1 MKNVALKIAPKNRLW
16 KNAVKSTS
24 RQNHVKMCEYFKSVH
39 EVCKKIAQNIFGKFF
54 RILVGDFPCERKKLL
69 TLSKQK
75 KRKIKGKE
83 STSHN
88 MGFARCGVESRAR
101 KIFAGWRFF
110 PRPKF
115 IVSCPAPREALSRY
129 TKFYSKH
136 CAKSSLKILGFKG
149 QKSPCFF
156 LESRQI
162 FWLSNFAK
170 RLCWKFYFQGE
181 GSPKVCL
188 S

>member
-1 MKNVALKIAPKNRLW
+1 VKNVALKIAPKNRLW

-24 RQNHVKMCEYFKSVH
+24 RQNHVKVREYFKSVH

-101 KIFAGWRFF
+101 KIFAG
-110 PRPKF
+110 
-115 IVSCPAPREALSRY
+115 
-129 TKFYSKH
+129 
-136 CAKSSLKILGFKG
+136 
-149 QKSPCFF
+149 
-156 LESRQI
+156 
-162 FWLSNFAK
+162 
-170 RLCWKFYFQGE
+170 
-181 GSPKVCL
+181 
-188 S
+188 

>member
-1 MKNVALKIAPKNRLW
+1 MKNVVLKIAPKNHLW

-24 RQNHVKMCEYFKSVH
+24 RQNHVKVCEYFKSVH
-39 EVCKKIAQNIFGKFF
+39 EVCKKIAQKIFGKFF

-75 KRKIKGKE
+75 KRKIIGKE

-101 KIFAGWRFF
+101 KIFAGGRFF

-115 IVSCPAPREALSRY
+115 IVSFPAPREAIS
-129 TKFYSKH
+129 S
-136 CAKSSLKILGFKG
+136 CA
-149 QKSPCFF
+149 Q
-156 LESRQI
+156 
-162 FWLSNFAK
+162 
-170 RLCWKFYFQGE
+170 Y
-181 GSPKVCL
+181 
-188 S
+188 

>member
-1 MKNVALKIAPKNRLW
+1 LGENLWKNCVKNVALKIAPKNRLW

-24 RQNHVKMCEYFKSVH
+24 RQNHVKVREYFKSVH
-39 EVCKKIAQNIFGKFF
+39 EVCKKIAQNIFGKFI

-101 KIFAGWRFF
+101 KIFAG
-110 PRPKF
+110 
-115 IVSCPAPREALSRY
+115 
-129 TKFYSKH
+129 
-136 CAKSSLKILGFKG
+136 
-149 QKSPCFF
+149 
-156 LESRQI
+156 
-162 FWLSNFAK
+162 
-170 RLCWKFYFQGE
+170 
-181 GSPKVCL
+181 
-188 S
+188 